1 MMFQKRSR
9 FVELQTV
16 SRGISVLL
24 RLLPRLISAL
34 CHTAVA
40 GTAVGALNLVD
51 IDFDVS
57 TSLLG
62 LQGLNARPAT
72 VSDLD
77 VFHGYPD
84 YLQINVNA
92 HLYNPSNITI
102 GTGDVAF
109 GLIFNSEQIGTADID
124 NLVLVP
130 GENNVPTAV
139 HYQPSG
145 GAAQAAGQLLLE
157 NYIQSVNSST
167 IIQGTDD
174 TTPIASLK
182 QALKTIQLNTI
193 IPAYTQ
199 NLITQ
204 AALSFPIDIGTTSI
218 ANAIVTLQNPFTA
231 TINLLEVV
239 ANATYQGI
247 YLGQVNVRLLFSSQR
262 FGNSRSDHRRNPSML
277 TAKSQPRL
285 QYRRKD
291 HRVFSDSWVRRN
303 ANMFARS
310 RLTRFHLSQFRPRHG
325 SQEPDPLP

>member
-1 MMFQKRSR
+1 
-9 FVELQTV
+9 
-16 SRGISVLL
+16 
-24 RLLPRLISAL
+24 
-34 CHTAVA
+34 
-40 GTAVGALNLVD
+40 
-51 IDFDVS
+51 
-57 TSLLG
+57 

-92 HLYNPSNITI
+92 ALYNPSNITI

-109 GLIFNSEQIGTADID
+109 GLIFNSQQIGTADID

-130 GENNVPTAV
+130 GQNIVPTAV

-157 NYIQSVNSST
+157 NYIQNVNSST

-182 QALKTIQLNTI
+182 EALKTIQLNTI

-204 AALSFPIDIGTTSI
+204 AALSFPVDIGTTSI

-239 ANATYQGI
+239 ATATYQGI
-247 YLGQVNVRLLFSSQR
+247 YLGQVNVSFETSLPVTEYS
-262 FGNSRSDHRRNPSML
+262 PSNAVSPL
-277 TAKSQPRL
+277 STPIARSQPCI
-285 QYRRKD
+285 QHCGKD
-291 HRVFSDSWVRRN
+291 HRFF
-303 ANMFARS
+303 ANSSVSAYF
-310 RLTRFHLSQFRPRHG
+310 LSSSAFV
-325 SQEPDPLP
+325 